1 MPLDIKG
8 VVNGGLNVQKALG
21 RTWFNTEKQ
30 NSTPDCRSVLSM
42 GGDLAAHFG
51 SEMISRR
58 TDTMPARTI
67 RSSLAAP

>member
-1 MPLDIKG
+1 MCCEAVGQLEK
-8 VVNGGLNVQKALG
+8 VN
-21 RTWFNTEKQ
+21 NTSLKKHQ

-51 SEMISRR
+51 SEIISRR
-58 TDTMPARTI
+58 TDAMPARTI